1 MTANT
6 PSAALALTMA
16 ITEHPY
22 LEYDEAKALAVK
34 CIWALGALGSAEAVE
49 KLKLL
54 ARSNNFIISSLPSRR
69 IGRRP
74 CVDTIPWATHA
85 IEHSL
90 SAASATT
97 PQRSVICLSVG

>member
-22 LEYDEAKALAVK
+22 LEYDEAKALTVK

-54 ARSNNFIISSLPSRR
+54 ARSNNFIISDNAERQLSR
-69 IGRRP
+69 
-74 CVDTIPWATHA
+74 VETSQKST
-85 IEHSL
+85 
-90 SAASATT
+90 
-97 PQRSVICLSVG
+97 